1 MKRTIIL
8 LVLALLLVVLVGC
21 ATPTPNVNPAEIAM
35 TMAAQKMD
43 AEATKMRID
52 IQYTATAQ
60 VIEATRSVEGTQ
72 AAVAVTE
79 QFRQDA
85 AATDQQ
91 FRRDA
96 ASTEQ
101 RRRNDAAATEQRI
114 RDDEATQQA
123 RRDTEA
129 TVEQDRQNVIGT
141 GTAQMQATW
150 NAATLQVQPTH
161 DLWTQQAVVMEQAL
175 ATNKVELSNL
185 NVKQQSD
192 KNTLEWF
199 IPFLLAIGFSSTVIL
214 VMIRRSRTKEI
225 VNQETG
231 KVEVVV
237 LDSHT
242 WIRPQLLTGPVLDLR
257 GKTPSVPMLADAET
271 QNEVTRRAQAVEAL
285 QAMPTQA
292 PTANAAGMMNSVF
305 SQESKPPVIEVWT
318 PGQVS
323 RVILDELSDQVIEE
337 E

>member
-1 MKRTIIL
+1 MKRTIVFF
-8 LVLALLLVVLVGC
+8 VLMPTMLMGC

-60 VIEATRSVEGTQ
+60 VVEATRNVESTQ
-72 AAVAVTE
+72 AAMAVTE

-85 AATDQQ
+85 VATDQQ

-101 RRRNDAAATEQRI
+101 RKQDDAAATAQRQ
-114 RDDEATQQA
+114 REDAATEQA
-123 RRDTEA
+123 RRDMEA
-129 TVEQDRQNVIGT
+129 TAEQDRQNVIGT
-141 GTAQMQATW
+141 GTAQMQAIW

-161 DLWTQQAVVMEQAL
+161 DLWTQQAVVVDQAL
-175 ATNKVELSNL
+175 ATNIVELSNL

-192 KNTLEWF
+192 KNTLEWL
-199 IPFLLAIGFSSTVIL
+199 IPFLIALGISTALIL
-214 VMIRRSRTKEI
+214 TMVRKSRTKEI
-225 VNQETG
+225 RNEETG
-231 KVEVVV
+231 TVEGVV
-237 LDSHT
+237 LDNHT
-242 WIRPQLLTGPVLDLR
+242 WIRPQLLTGPVLELR
-257 GKTPSVPMLADAET
+257 GTASVPLLADAET
-271 QNEVTRRAQAVEAL
+271 QNEVTRRAQGIEAL
-285 QAMPTQA
+285 RAMPTQS
-292 PTANAAGMMNSVF
+292 PTGNATLMANSVF
-305 SQESKPPVIEVWT
+305 GETRKPVVEVLQ
-318 PGQVS
+318 PGQAS